1 MNLKRIVG
9 RSALCLLGLTLFA
22 SPVAAQVFNSGP
34 SDPTLF
40 DNVINVPP
48 APDID
53 FFQNLGGDGLT
64 TQLNVF
70 ADGAVGSSFSAN
82 SGTEV
87 NISGGFVNNF
97 FNANSGSEVNISGG
111 TVGDGFEAFAGSAV
125 SISGGTVGVNFQ
137 AFLGSDVELI
147 GGEFQLNGAPFSGST
162 VPLSIGDAFTGT
174 LADGSTFIFSNRG
187 EFADELSS
195 ISLTT
200 TTLPALNLSPMTV
213 STADPSIPSG
223 LRAGQTLT
231 VQAGGQL
238 GDNFEVVDAT
248 LNIAGGSIGPRAGA
262 ARSIV
267 NVSDG
272 SVDFGFEAHFGSVVS
287 ISGGSVGLFFNAN
300 SGSVV
305 NISGGLVDERFNAN
319 VGSVVNISGGTIADE
334 FTANS
339 GSVVNISGGSVGRN
353 FSPESGS
360 DVELIGGEFQL
371 NGSPFSGSSV
381 PLSEGDAFTGTL
393 ADGSAFIFS
402 GNGHFADDL
411 SNISLTTTALPTL
424 DLSPMIVSTA
434 NPSIPSGLRAGQTL
448 TVESGGR
455 LGDNFE
461 VVDATLN
468 IDGGGLGRYAG
479 AVRSVVNINSGTVGR
494 DFFAEAGSE
503 INISGGSVSFSLTA
517 FSGSTI
523 NITGGN
529 VSRSFR
535 ALSGSEVNIDGG
547 SVGDFFSAES
557 GSEVNIDGGSVGLFN
572 ADSDVNINGGTF
584 SDFAANVGSVVDITG
599 GVFAE
604 RFLAFS
610 GSDIEIR
617 GSDFVLDGEPLDD
630 NLTFGIPFTITNRD
644 VTLSGVFAD
653 GSAFSFDL
661 NSVTFAPDEDLFEP
675 SATLAVTLIS
685 EFPQIMLGDCD
696 LDGDVDFLD
705 IPPFIAV
712 LASNGFL
719 AEADCNEDGVV
730 TFLDIPPFI
739 AILSAN

>member
-287 ISGGSVGLFFNAN
+287 ISGGSVGPFFNAN

-353 FSPESGS
+353 FSSESGS

-402 GNGHFADDL
+402 GNGQFADDL

-448 TVESGGR
+448 TVESGGQ

-529 VSRSFR
+529 VSGSFR

-547 SVGDFFSAES
+547 SVGA
-557 GSEVNIDGGSVGLFN
+557 
-572 ADSDVNINGGTF
+572 DVNINGGTF

-617 GSDFVLDGEPLDD
+617 GSNFVLDGEPLDD

-685 EFPQIMLGDCD
+685 EFPQIMLGDCN

-705 IPPFIAV
+705 ISPFIAV

-730 TFLDIPPFI
+730 TFLDISPFI